1 MEAKPI
7 LVVHGGAW
15 KIPDDE
21 VKNHLTGIKRALET
35 GWGILHRGGS
45 ALDAVE
51 ETVAGMEDD
60 PTFDAGKGSVLNTD
74 GSVEMD
80 ASIMDGKTFD
90 AGGVAALRNFPNP
103 IRIARKV
110 MEKTEHILLAGPGCE
125 AFAREQGFHQ
135 VPIEELLTTRELKR
149 LERLIRDRKFRTPH
163 AFGRKRGTVGAAAMD
178 IDGNLAAATST
189 GGTPKKIPGRVG
201 DTPLIGCGTYAENG
215 VGAVS
220 CTGWGES
227 IMKVML
233 AREVIENIRS
243 GCDAQAASIKSIE
256 TLHTRTSGLG
266 GVICV
271 DGRGRIGMMFNT
283 PRMARGYFRAGMKTP
298 VVEIE

>member
-15 KIPDDE
+15 DIPDDE
-21 VKNHLTGIKRALET
+21 VKNHLIGIKNALET
-35 GWGILHRGGS
+35 GWDVLRNGGL

-51 ETVAGMEDD
+51 ETVAAMEDD
-60 PTFDAGKGSVLNTD
+60 STFDAGKGSVLNTD

-80 ASIMDGKTFD
+80 ASIMDGRTFD
-90 AGGVAALRNFPNP
+90 AGGVAVLRNFPNP

-110 MEKTEHILLAGPGCE
+110 LEKTEHILLAGQGCE

-149 LERLIRDRKFRTPH
+149 LDKLIRDKKFRTPH
-163 AFGRKRGTVGAAAMD
+163 AFGGKRGTVGAAAMD
-178 IDGNLAAATST
+178 ADGNLAAATST

-243 GCDAQAASIKSIE
+243 GSDAQAASEKSIE

-271 DGRGRIGMMFNT
+271 DAQGRIGMTFNT
-283 PRMARGYFRAGMKTP
+283 PRMARGYRMPDMETP